1 MSQIKK
7 GASITWPGFPTFAI
21 MYIPPHYRNQNQD
34 ELLAFIRSHPFAI
47 VVSNGET
54 VPMATHLPFVAEEKD
69 GKIFLTSHFS
79 AANPQANAL
88 KNGSGL
94 LVIFSGPNAYI
105 SPSLYE
111 KKENV
116 PTWNYIAVHCSGKV
130 IFDQSEETKKKA
142 LESMIGFFEPEYQ
155 QQWESLRPGYI
166 NGLMKGIVAFS
177 VEVTNLEGKF
187 KLSQNKTA
195 AEQKNIA
202 DSLTDEEL
210 KTQMNKNL

>member
-1 MSQIKK
+1 
-7 GASITWPGFPTFAI
+7 

-34 ELLAFIRSHPFAI
+34 ELLGFIRSHPFAI

-54 VPMATHLPFVAEEKD
+54 VPMATHLPFIPEEKD
-69 GKIFLTSHFS
+69 GKLFLTSHFS
-79 AANPQANAL
+79 AGNPQAHAL
-88 KNGSGL
+88 KSDSGL

-130 IFDQSEETKKKA
+130 ILDQSEETKKKV
-142 LESMIGFFEPEYQ
+142 LEAMIAFFEPEYQ
-155 QQWESLRPGYI
+155 LQWESLRPEYI

-195 AEQKNIA
+195 SEQKNIA

-210 KTQMNKNL
+210 KKQMNKNR